1 MIDRFCTLAPT
12 HAEATLLDARINAL
26 PERVAAMREKLLEAA
41 EEQDLNK
48 LRACIERNEVMPL
61 FGAPGKRPKRFSEAI
76 DFLKSWS
83 FDGQGSE
90 IFSLLNAI
98 LQAPYIKHGRK
109 PVDMYIWPAQAIDEA
124 LAKVTPVSK
133 LYRFTGFADLAKLYG
148 NGLPPMHR
156 VEIGADGTWHFFA
169 IE

>member
-76 DFLKSWS
+76 DFRPSWAG
-83 FDGQGSE
+83 DGQGRGRV
-90 IFSLLNAI
+90 SLRNAI
-98 LQAPYIKHGRK
+98 LPAPAGTRGRS
-109 PVDMYIWPAQAIDEA
+109 A
-124 LAKVTPVSK
+124 
-133 LYRFTGFADLAKLYG
+133 
-148 NGLPPMHR
+148 
-156 VEIGADGTWHFFA
+156 
-169 IE
+169 